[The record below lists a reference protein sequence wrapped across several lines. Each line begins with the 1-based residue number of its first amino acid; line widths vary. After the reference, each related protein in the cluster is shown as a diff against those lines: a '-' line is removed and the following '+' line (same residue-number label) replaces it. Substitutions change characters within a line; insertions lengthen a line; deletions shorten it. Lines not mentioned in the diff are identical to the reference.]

1 MINMSE
7 AAATA
12 PYLTAPRSPAAAP
25 GFFHVRSASP
35 HAGERLSTE
44 RERAAGTG
52 LSRPVQRAPGARP
65 VLALLDL
72 PS

>member
-1 MINMSE
+1 MSE

-12 PYLTAPRSPAAAP
+12 PYLTALAARPPRRA
-25 GFFHVRSASP
+25 FFHVRSASP

>member
-1 MINMSE
+1 MSE

-12 PYLTAPRSPAAAP
+12 PYLTAARSPAPAP

-35 HAGERLSTE
+35 HARERLSTE
-44 RERAAGTG
+44 RERAAGTD
-52 LSRPVQRAPGARP
+52 LSARSRERPAARP